1 MKVAATAVNLKSCQS
16 QVRQD
21 SGFWFAFLTHLTT
34 CMAQHTCSPESR
46 HSFPCP
52 LSVPEYH
59 IDSPRAPSPQHH
71 RLAQRVHLRRPRSR
85 LSVRVR
91 LPWPTAHDPRL
102 TTDEPPPPVT
112 RTHRHARIGPHGHG
126 HGGVKSLVRVLG
138 LRVVRMVVAGE
149 DEGGRGLHRGWPLE
163 KAADESRIERKNVN
177 TRHLAGWEPTPLPG
191 PHLNTASADRL
202 GAGVPPCCASGRSS
216 ILIIRGSDRL
226 KRARGSR
233 CSDDA

>member
-1 MKVAATAVNLKSCQS
+1 MSIPGA
-16 QVRQD
+16 
-21 SGFWFAFLTHLTT
+21 SGLWILVCLFDPFNDLHGSAHMQF
-34 CMAQHTCSPESR
+34 S
-46 HSFPCP
+46 

-102 TTDEPPPPVT
+102 TTDEPPPSVT

-149 DEGGRGLHRGWPLE
+149 EEGGRAG
-163 KAADESRIERKNVN
+163 IE
-177 TRHLAGWEPTPLPG
+177 AGRWRR
-191 PHLNTASADRL
+191 RL
-202 GAGVPPCCASGRSS
+202 TSLG
-216 ILIIRGSDRL
+216 
-226 KRARGSR
+226 
-233 CSDDA
+233 